1 MSDYRT
7 RIENLKAER
16 SLVKKYLKS
25 KEEELEKCKEEK
37 QSAEEARTILQVAAK
52 NTQKNLEKHFS
63 SLVSTAFQIIFED
76 PYEFKPVFT
85 EKRNKTVCELWF
97 EKNGKKLRPEFSS
110 GGAVMD
116 VASFALRQAYWK
128 LENRFEG
135 TAPVMIFDEPFQNV
149 EAKRKEHLAEIIRF
163 LAQEFGLQMII
174 VTHDEEIAESAD
186 KKFEVDEGLVHEKA

>member
-7 RIENLKAER
+7 RLENLKAEKG
-16 SLVKKYLKS
+16 LVKKYLKNK
-25 KEEELEKCKEEK
+25 KEELRECKKEKK
-37 QSAEEARTILQVAAK
+37 SAEEARTVLQIAAK

-76 PYEFKPVFT
+76 PYEFRPIFT

-149 EAKRKEHLAEIIRF
+149 ESRRKEHLAEIIRF
-163 LAQEFGLQMII
+163 LSQEFGLQII
-174 VTHDEEIAESAD
+174 VVTHDSEIAESAD
-186 KKFEVDEGLVHEKA
+186 RKFEVNEGLV